1 MVHLEKGRLPS
12 TKWFYC
18 ANFEDNIKVPG
29 LMMKVYP
36 PIWVRVVLH
45 KSFQHSRLSE
55 DEQILLNN
63 NYFLKP
69 IYVPAYQS
77 VVVIFLFISLVKINL
92 FFLEGYDYSWIVYVL
107 TSCTRGKGGRYS
119 QTMKHHDLGW
129 ISISTDFF
137 HSTVCQSVNWFSDV
151 YDFN

>member
-1 MVHLEKGRLPS
+1 
-12 TKWFYC
+12 
-18 ANFEDNIKVPG
+18 
-29 LMMKVYP
+29 
-36 PIWVRVVLH
+36 VRVVLH

-92 FFLEGYDYSWIVYVL
+92 FFLEGYDYSWIVYVRVVHIF
-107 TSCTRGKGGRYS
+107 TQEEKEVFPNYETP
-119 QTMKHHDLGW
+119 
-129 ISISTDFF
+129 
-137 HSTVCQSVNWFSDV
+137 
-151 YDFN
+151 

>member
-1 MVHLEKGRLPS
+1 M
-12 TKWFYC
+12 
-18 ANFEDNIKVPG
+18 
-29 LMMKVYP
+29 
-36 PIWVRVVLH
+36 VLH

-92 FFLEGYDYSWIVYVL
+92 FFLEGYMTIHGLCMYLRVVQEEKEVGIHKL
-107 TSCTRGKGGRYS
+107 
-119 QTMKHHDLGW
+119 
-129 ISISTDFF
+129 
-137 HSTVCQSVNWFSDV
+137 
-151 YDFN
+151 